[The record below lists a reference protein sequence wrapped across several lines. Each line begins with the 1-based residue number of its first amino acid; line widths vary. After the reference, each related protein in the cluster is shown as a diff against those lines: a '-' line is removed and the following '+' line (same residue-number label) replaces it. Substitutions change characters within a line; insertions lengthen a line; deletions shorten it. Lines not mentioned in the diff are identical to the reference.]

1 MTSFQWLK
9 IFIIKQ
15 MWYLFHCF
23 GSSSCICRVTPDKIL
38 LNALY
43 NMTIRYT
50 VDLCF
55 KHTATW
61 SIDCCLVCRLW
72 FYGSMTLINL
82 LQQVECVLNLF
93 LFCFFNLVIYFYQS
107 LIIPLEILGSVYWTL
122 NEIEPHWSLS
132 LNLSRWRV
140 SVYFQW

>member
-1 MTSFQWLK
+1 MIFCLIWKLIEKIDMNPNSQCMHDKIKNVYCHVIMTSFQWLK

-23 GSSSCICRVTPDKIL
+23 GSSCCICRVTPDKIL

-43 NMTIRYT
+43 NMTIIYT

-82 LQQVECVLNLF
+82 LQQVECVFNLF
-93 LFCFFNLVIYFYQS
+93 LFCFF
-107 LIIPLEILGSVYWTL
+107 
-122 NEIEPHWSLS
+122 
-132 LNLSRWRV
+132 
-140 SVYFQW
+140 